1 MARKKKVEE
10 VSVEEVKIEFE
21 PVSEPEV
28 VEVPV
33 EETSTIEETPTVEE
47 VSESV
52 SGVEEA
58 PVEEIPV
65 VEEKP
70 KKKKAAKKSVESKQ
84 LDTNVVE
91 EASKTPVE
99 QSSEYRFFNDVSI
112 YYTKSTVG
120 VFAKNF
126 IGTLE
131 VVEEDDQWVTISI
144 YSRSSNSFTTA
155 YVKK

>member
-33 EETSTIEETPTVEE
+33 EETPTIEETLTVEE
-47 VSESV
+47 T
-52 SGVEEA
+52 

-70 KKKKAAKKSVESKQ
+70 KKKAAKKSVESKH
-84 LDTNVVE
+84 DIVE
-91 EASKTPVE
+91 ETPKTLVE
-99 QSSEYRFFNDVSI
+99 QASEYRFFNGVSI

-131 VVEEDDQWVTISI
+131 VVEEDNQWITISI
-144 YSRSSNSFTTA
+144 YSRSLNSFTTA
-155 YVKK
+155 YIKK

>member
-10 VSVEEVKIEFE
+10 VKIEFK

-33 EETSTIEETPTVEE
+33 EEASTIEETPTVEE

-52 SGVEEA
+52 SDVGET

-70 KKKKAAKKSVESKQ
+70 KKRKAAKKSVESKPVNI
-84 LDTNVVE
+84 DVVE
-91 EASKTPVE
+91 ETKKTPVE
-99 QSSEYRFFNDVSI
+99 QSSEYRFFNGVSI

-131 VVEEDDQWVTISI
+131 VVEEDDQWITISI

-155 YVKK
+155 YIKK